1 MDEAFILANI
11 NPIYLGGYYSLTYLF
26 NSKIMTHKLG
36 IAGIIYFNFLKDRL
50 RLNVL
55 LSGGLHVGLP
65 NYNSKTFVEAK
76 ASLIYKII

>member
-1 MDEAFILANI
+1 
-11 NPIYLGGYYSLTYLF
+11 
-26 NSKIMTHKLG
+26 MTHKLG